1 MALIRVLH
9 PNGFETNDSPC
20 TWETMHDD
28 GAAQLMINNN
38 ISNFKIFEKPGIR
51 SIAAEVNRSAY

>member
-1 MALIRVLH
+1 
-9 PNGFETNDSPC
+9 
-20 TWETMHDD
+20 
-28 GAAQLMINNN
+28 LMINNN